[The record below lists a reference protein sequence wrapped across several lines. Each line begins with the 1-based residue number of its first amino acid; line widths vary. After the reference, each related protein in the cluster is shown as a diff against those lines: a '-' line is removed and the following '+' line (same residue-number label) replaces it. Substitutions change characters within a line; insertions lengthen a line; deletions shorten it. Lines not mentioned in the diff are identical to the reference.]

1 MVLYFSGYKREVYM
15 ISLDLF
21 KSIIAHI
28 KQQEEKDEKLTK
40 LLIDP
45 DFTGWISTANDLID
59 DLVKLLEYELSDKYE
74 YISWWLYDIT
84 DGNKFVYED
93 FKDDKQVRYNL
104 NDLKDLYNY
113 IIGDLEAV
121 KQDIVN
127 KNKEDNTFK
136 TVDDSVFNEIFDT
149 IWSETDEL

>member
-1 MVLYFSGYKREVYM
+1 M

-21 KSIIAHI
+21 KSIISHI

-45 DFTGWISTANDLID
+45 GFTGWISIANDLID
-59 DLVKLLEYELSDKYE
+59 DLVKLLEYELGDKYE
-74 YISWWLYDIT
+74 YISWWLYDIS
-84 DGNKFVYED
+84 DGNKFVYEN

-127 KNKEDNTFK
+127 K
-136 TVDDSVFNEIFDT
+136 DDKNNSYTMAGSSVVNEIFDT

>member
-1 MVLYFSGYKREVYM
+1 M

-21 KSIIAHI
+21 KSIIGHI

-45 DFTGWISTANDLID
+45 EFTGWVSTANDLID
-59 DLVKLLEYELSDKYE
+59 DLVKLLEYELGDKYE
-74 YISWWLYDIT
+74 YISWWLYDIS

-93 FKDDKQVRYNL
+93 FKEDKQVRFNL
-104 NDLKDLYNY
+104 NSPEDLYYY
-113 IIGDLEAV
+113 ITGDLEAV

-127 KNKEDNTFK
+127 KDGKNNTYT
-136 TVDDSVFNEIFDT
+136 TVDDSVVNEIFDT
-149 IWSETDEL
+149 IWSEIDEL

>member
-1 MVLYFSGYKREVYM
+1 M
-15 ISLDLF
+15 ISLKLF
-21 KSIIAHI
+21 KSIIEHI
-28 KQQEEKDEKLTK
+28 YQQEEKDKKLTE

-59 DLVKLLEYELSDKYE
+59 DLVKLLEYELGDKYE
-74 YISWWLYDIT
+74 YISWWLYDVS

-93 FKDDKQVRYNL
+93 FKEDKQVRYNL

-136 TVDDSVFNEIFDT
+136 TVDDSVVNEFFDT

>member
-1 MVLYFSGYKREVYM
+1 M

-21 KSIIAHI
+21 KSIISHI

-59 DLVKLLEYELSDKYE
+59 DLVKLLEYELGDKYE

-136 TVDDSVFNEIFDT
+136 TVDDSVVNEFFDT
-149 IWSETDEL
+149 IWSGIDEL

>member
-1 MVLYFSGYKREVYM
+1 M

-21 KSIIAHI
+21 KSIVSHI

-40 LLIDP
+40 LLVDP

-59 DLVKLLEYELSDKYE
+59 DLVKLLEYELGDKYE
-74 YISWWLYDIT
+74 YISWWLYDIS

-127 KNKEDNTFK
+127 KNKENNTF
-136 TVDDSVFNEIFDT
+136 TMVDSSVINEIFDT
-149 IWSETDEL
+149 IWGETDEL

>member
-1 MVLYFSGYKREVYM
+1 M

-21 KSIIAHI
+21 KSIISHI

-45 DFTGWISTANDLID
+45 SFKGWVSTANDLID
-59 DLVKLLEYELSDKYE
+59 DLVKLLEYELGDKYE

-93 FKDDKQVRYNL
+93 FKDNKQIRYNL

-113 IIGDLEAV
+113 TTGDLEAV
-121 KQDIVN
+121 KQDVVN
-127 KNKEDNTFK
+127 KDSKSDSYTVTDN
-136 TVDDSVFNEIFDT
+136 SVVNEYFNI
-149 IWSETDEL
+149 IWGETDES

>member
-1 MVLYFSGYKREVYM
+1 M

-21 KSIIAHI
+21 KNIISHI

-45 DFTGWISTANDLID
+45 EFTGWVSTANDLID
-59 DLVKLLEYELSDKYE
+59 DLVKLLEYELGDKYE
-74 YISWWLYDIT
+74 YVSWWLYDIA
-84 DGNKFVYED
+84 DGDKFVYED

-127 KNKEDNTFK
+127 KNKENNTF
-136 TVDDSVFNEIFDT
+136 TMVDSSVVNEIFDT
-149 IWSETDEL
+149 IWGKKENV

>member
-1 MVLYFSGYKREVYM
+1 M

-21 KSIIAHI
+21 KSIISHI

-45 DFTGWISTANDLID
+45 DFTGWISTADNLID
-59 DLVKLLEYELSDKYE
+59 DLVKLLEYELGDKYE
-74 YISWWLYDIT
+74 YISWWLYDIS
-84 DGNKFVYED
+84 DGKKFVYED

-121 KQDIVN
+121 KQDIVS
-127 KNKEDNTFK
+127 KNKKDTTFT
-136 TVDDSVFNEIFDT
+136 TVDSSVINEFFDT
-149 IWSETDEL
+149 IWGETDEL

>member
-1 MVLYFSGYKREVYM
+1 M

-21 KSIIAHI
+21 KSIISHI

-59 DLVKLLEYELSDKYE
+59 DLVKLLEYELGDKYE

-84 DGNKFVYED
+84 DGHKFIYED
-93 FKDDKQVRYNL
+93 FKDNKQIRYNL
-104 NDLKDLYNY
+104 NDLEDLYNY

-121 KQDIVN
+121 KQDVVDKDG
-127 KNKEDNTFK
+127 KNNSHTM
-136 TVDDSVFNEIFDT
+136 VDSSVVNEIFDT
-149 IWSETDEL
+149 IWSEIDEL

>member
-1 MVLYFSGYKREVYM
+1 M

-21 KSIIAHI
+21 KSIVSHI

-59 DLVKLLEYELSDKYE
+59 DLVKLLEYELGDKYE

-127 KNKEDNTFK
+127 K
-136 TVDDSVFNEIFDT
+136 DDKNNSYTMADSSVVNEIFDT

>member
-1 MVLYFSGYKREVYM
+1 M

-21 KSIIAHI
+21 KSIISHI

-45 DFTGWISTANDLID
+45 DFNGWISTANDLID
-59 DLVKLLEYELSDKYE
+59 DLVKLLEYELGDKYE
-74 YISWWLYDIT
+74 YISWWLYDIS

-104 NDLKDLYNY
+104 NSPEDLYY
-113 IIGDLEAV
+113 YVIDDLEAV
-121 KQDIVN
+121 KQD
-127 KNKEDNTFK
+127 
-136 TVDDSVFNEIFDT
+136 TVDKDDKNNSYTMADSSVVNEIFDT

>member
-1 MVLYFSGYKREVYM
+1 M

-21 KSIIAHI
+21 KSIISHI

-59 DLVKLLEYELSDKYE
+59 DLVKLLEYELGDKYE
-74 YISWWLYDIT
+74 YISWWLYDIS

-104 NDLKDLYNY
+104 NSPEDLYY
-113 IIGDLEAV
+113 YVIGDLEAV
-121 KQDIVN
+121 KQDTVN
-127 KNKEDNTFK
+127 K
-136 TVDDSVFNEIFDT
+136 DDKNNSYTMADSSVVNEIFDT

>member
-1 MVLYFSGYKREVYM
+1 M

-21 KSIIAHI
+21 KSIISHI

-45 DFTGWISTANDLID
+45 DFTGWISTANGLID
-59 DLVKLLEYELSDKYE
+59 DLVKLLEYELGDKYE
-74 YISWWLYDIT
+74 YISWWLYDIS

-136 TVDDSVFNEIFDT
+136 TVDNSVFNEFFDT

>member
-1 MVLYFSGYKREVYM
+1 M

-21 KSIIAHI
+21 KSIISHI

-40 LLIDP
+40 LLIDS
-45 DFTGWISTANDLID
+45 DFTGWISTANGLID
-59 DLVKLLEYELSDKYE
+59 DLVKLLEYELGDKYE
-74 YISWWLYDIT
+74 YISWWLYDIS

-136 TVDDSVFNEIFDT
+136 TVDDSVFNEFFDT

>member
-1 MVLYFSGYKREVYM
+1 M

-21 KSIIAHI
+21 KSIVSHI

-45 DFTGWISTANDLID
+45 EFTGWVSTANDLID
-59 DLVKLLEYELSDKYE
+59 DLVKLLEYELGDKYE
-74 YISWWLYDIT
+74 YVSWWLYDIA
-84 DGNKFVYED
+84 DGDKFVYED

-127 KNKEDNTFK
+127 KNKENNTF
-136 TVDDSVFNEIFDT
+136 TMVDSSVVNEIFDT
-149 IWSETDEL
+149 IWGKKENV

>member
-1 MVLYFSGYKREVYM
+1 M

-21 KSIIAHI
+21 RSIISHI

-59 DLVKLLEYELSDKYE
+59 DLVKLLEYELGDKYE
-74 YISWWLYDIT
+74 YISWWLYDIS

-93 FKDDKQVRYNL
+93 FKEGKQVRYNL

-127 KNKEDNTFK
+127 K
-136 TVDDSVFNEIFDT
+136 DDKNNSYTMADSSVVNEIFDT

>member
-1 MVLYFSGYKREVYM
+1 M

-21 KSIIAHI
+21 KSIISHI

-59 DLVKLLEYELSDKYE
+59 DLVKLLEYELGDKYE
-74 YISWWLYDIT
+74 YISWWLYDIS

-93 FKDDKQVRYNL
+93 IDEDKQIRYNL

-113 IIGDLEAV
+113 VVGDLEAV
-121 KQDIVN
+121 KQDIVYKN
-127 KNKEDNTFK
+127 KNQDKIIYQEKEATIDEF
-136 TVDDSVFNEIFDT
+136 FDT
-149 IWSETDEL
+149 IWGKDRDLKNEL

>member
-1 MVLYFSGYKREVYM
+1 M

-21 KSIIAHI
+21 KSIISHI

-40 LLIDP
+40 LLIDS

-59 DLVKLLEYELSDKYE
+59 DLVKLLEYELGDKYE
-74 YISWWLYDIT
+74 YISWWLYDIS

-121 KQDIVN
+121 KQD
-127 KNKEDNTFK
+127 
-136 TVDDSVFNEIFDT
+136 TVDKDDKNNSYIMADSSVVNEIFDT

>member
-1 MVLYFSGYKREVYM
+1 M

-21 KSIIAHI
+21 KSIISHI

-59 DLVKLLEYELSDKYE
+59 DLVKLLEYELGDKYE
-74 YISWWLYDIT
+74 CISWWLYDIS

-93 FKDDKQVRYNL
+93 FEDNKQIRFNL
-104 NDLKDLYNY
+104 NDLKDLYY
-113 IIGDLEAV
+113 YVIGDLEAV
-121 KQDIVN
+121 KQDVVN
-127 KNKEDNTFK
+127 KDGKNNSYTMA
-136 TVDDSVFNEIFDT
+136 DSSVINEIFDT
-149 IWSETDEL
+149 IWSKVDEL

>member
-21 KSIIAHI
+21 KSIITHI
-28 KQQEEKDEKLTK
+28 EQQEEKDKRLTE

-45 DFTGWISTANDLID
+45 DFTGWVSTANDLID
-59 DLVKLLEYELSDKYE
+59 DLVKLLEYELGDKYE
-74 YISWWLYDIT
+74 YISWWLYDIS

-121 KQDIVN
+121 KQDIIN

-136 TVDDSVFNEIFDT
+136 TVDDSMFNEIFDT
-149 IWSETDEL
+149 IWGETDEL

>member
-1 MVLYFSGYKREVYM
+1 M

-21 KSIIAHI
+21 KSIISHI

-40 LLIDP
+40 LLIDS

-59 DLVKLLEYELSDKYE
+59 DLVKLLEYELGDKYE

-104 NDLKDLYNY
+104 NDLEDLYNY

-127 KNKEDNTFK
+127 K
-136 TVDDSVFNEIFDT
+136 DDKNNSYTMADSSVVNEIFDT

>member
-1 MVLYFSGYKREVYM
+1 M

-21 KSIIAHI
+21 KSIISHI

-45 DFTGWISTANDLID
+45 DFTGWISTANNLID
-59 DLVKLLEYELSDKYE
+59 DLVKLLEYELGDKYE
-74 YISWWLYDIT
+74 YISWWLYDIS
-84 DGNKFVYED
+84 DGNKFVYEN

-104 NDLKDLYNY
+104 NDLEDLYYY

-127 KNKEDNTFK
+127 KNKEDDTFK
-136 TVDDSVFNEIFDT
+136 TIDSSVVNEIFDT

>member
-1 MVLYFSGYKREVYM
+1 M

-21 KSIIAHI
+21 RSIISHI

-45 DFTGWISTANDLID
+45 DFTGWVSTANDLID
-59 DLVKLLEYELSDKYE
+59 DLVELLEYELGDKYE

-84 DGNKFVYED
+84 DGHKFVYED
-93 FKDDKQVRYNL
+93 FKDDKQIRYNL

-121 KQDIVN
+121 KQDVVDKDG
-127 KNKEDNTFK
+127 KNNSHTMANS
-136 TVDDSVFNEIFDT
+136 SVVNEIFDT
-149 IWSETDEL
+149 IWSEIDEL

>member
-1 MVLYFSGYKREVYM
+1 M

-21 KSIIAHI
+21 KSIVSHI

-45 DFTGWISTANDLID
+45 EFTGWISTANDLID
-59 DLVKLLEYELSDKYE
+59 DLVKLLEYELGDKYE
-74 YISWWLYDIT
+74 YISWWLYDIS

-93 FKDDKQVRYNL
+93 FKEDKQVRYNL
-104 NDLKDLYNY
+104 NDLEDLYNY

-121 KQDIVN
+121 KQDIVYKN
-127 KNKEDNTFK
+127 KNQNKIIYQEKGITIDE
-136 TVDDSVFNEIFDT
+136 VFNT
-149 IWSETDEL
+149 IWGKDRDLKNEL

>member
-21 KSIIAHI
+21 KSIITHI
-28 KQQEEKDEKLTK
+28 EQQEEKDKRLTE

-45 DFTGWISTANDLID
+45 EFTGWISTANDLID
-59 DLVKLLEYELSDKYE
+59 DLVKLLEYELGDKYE
-74 YISWWLYDIT
+74 YISWWLYDIA

-93 FKDDKQVRYNL
+93 FKDDKQIRYNL

-136 TVDDSVFNEIFDT
+136 TVDDSIFNEIFDT
-149 IWSETDEL
+149 IWGETDEL

>member
-1 MVLYFSGYKREVYM
+1 M

-21 KSIIAHI
+21 KSIISHI

-59 DLVKLLEYELSDKYE
+59 DLINLLEYELGDKYE
-74 YISWWLYDIT
+74 TVSWWLYDIS
-84 DGNKFVYED
+84 DGKKFVYED
-93 FKDDKQVRYNL
+93 FKEGKQVRYNL
-104 NDLKDLYNY
+104 NDLEDLYNY

-127 KNKEDNTFK
+127 K
-136 TVDDSVFNEIFDT
+136 DDKNNSYTMADSSVVNEFFDT

>member
-1 MVLYFSGYKREVYM
+1 M

-21 KSIIAHI
+21 RSIISHI

-45 DFTGWISTANDLID
+45 DFTGWISTANGLID
-59 DLVKLLEYELSDKYE
+59 DLVKLLEYELGDKYE
-74 YISWWLYDIT
+74 YISWWLYDIS

-93 FKDDKQVRYNL
+93 FKNDKQVRYNL

-121 KQDIVN
+121 KQDIIN

-136 TVDDSVFNEIFDT
+136 TVDDSVFNEFFDT

>member
-1 MVLYFSGYKREVYM
+1 M

-21 KSIIAHI
+21 KSIVSHI

-45 DFTGWISTANDLID
+45 EFTGWISTANDLID
-59 DLVKLLEYELSDKYE
+59 DLVKLLEYELGDKYE
-74 YISWWLYDIT
+74 YISWWLYDIA

-121 KQDIVN
+121 KQDIVYKN
-127 KNKEDNTFK
+127 KNQNKIIYQEKGITIDE
-136 TVDDSVFNEIFDT
+136 VFNT
-149 IWSETDEL
+149 IWGKDRDLKNEL

>member
-1 MVLYFSGYKREVYM
+1 M

-21 KSIIAHI
+21 KSIITHI
-28 KQQEEKDEKLTK
+28 EQQEEKDKRLTE

-45 DFTGWISTANDLID
+45 DFTGWVSTANDLID
-59 DLVKLLEYELSDKYE
+59 DLVKLLEYELGDKYE
-74 YISWWLYDIT
+74 YISWWLYDIS

-121 KQDIVN
+121 KQDIIN

-136 TVDDSVFNEIFDT
+136 TVDDSMFNEIFDT
-149 IWSETDEL
+149 IWGETDEL

>member
-1 MVLYFSGYKREVYM
+1 M

-21 KSIIAHI
+21 KNIISHI

-59 DLVKLLEYELSDKYE
+59 DLVKLLEYELGDKYE
-74 YISWWLYDIT
+74 YISWWLYDIS

-127 KNKEDNTFK
+127 K
-136 TVDDSVFNEIFDT
+136 DDKNNSYTMADSSVVNEIFDT

>member
-1 MVLYFSGYKREVYM
+1 M

-21 KSIIAHI
+21 KSIITHI
-28 KQQEEKDEKLTK
+28 EQQEEKDKRLTE

-45 DFTGWISTANDLID
+45 DFTGWVSTANDLID
-59 DLVKLLEYELSDKYE
+59 DLVKLLEYELGDKYE
-74 YISWWLYDIT
+74 YISWWLYDIS

-127 KNKEDNTFK
+127 KNKEDDTFK
-136 TVDDSVFNEIFDT
+136 TVDDSMFNEIFDT
-149 IWSETDEL
+149 IWGETDEL

>member
-1 MVLYFSGYKREVYM
+1 M

-21 KSIIAHI
+21 KSIVSHI

-45 DFTGWISTANDLID
+45 DFTGWVSTANNLID
-59 DLVKLLEYELSDKYE
+59 DLVKLLEYELGDKYE

-84 DGNKFVYED
+84 DGEKFVYED

-121 KQDIVN
+121 KQDIVCKN
-127 KNKEDNTFK
+127 KNQNKIIYQEKGITIDE
-136 TVDDSVFNEIFDT
+136 VFDT
-149 IWSETDEL
+149 IWGKDRDFENEL

>member
-1 MVLYFSGYKREVYM
+1 M

-21 KSIIAHI
+21 KSIISHI

-40 LLIDP
+40 LLIDS

-59 DLVKLLEYELSDKYE
+59 DLVKLLEYEFGDKYE
-74 YISWWLYDIT
+74 YISWWLYDIS

-93 FKDDKQVRYNL
+93 FKEGKQVRYNL
-104 NDLKDLYNY
+104 NDLEDLYYY

-127 KNKEDNTFK
+127 KNKEDDTFK
-136 TVDDSVFNEIFDT
+136 TVDDSVVNEFFDT
-149 IWSETDEL
+149 IWSEIDEL